1 MTLFQTR
8 SLNHSASS
16 QTYWKSAF
24 FIVLVSLLTL
34 ATSCSKDDEPIDLP
48 MLKGT
53 ISSYNH
59 YDGAMLELTK
69 VDMENAGFA
78 LGDIIS
84 ITLDNKTFDIPYYD
98 GYYALTVSKDQQ

>member
-1 MTLFQTR
+1 
-8 SLNHSASS
+8 
-16 QTYWKSAF
+16 
-24 FIVLVSLLTL
+24 
-34 ATSCSKDDEPIDLP
+34 

-59 YDGAMLELTK
+59 YDGAMLDLTK

-84 ITLDNKTFDIPYYD
+84 ITLNNKTFDIPYYD
-98 GYYALTVSKDQQ
+98 GYYALTVSKDPQ